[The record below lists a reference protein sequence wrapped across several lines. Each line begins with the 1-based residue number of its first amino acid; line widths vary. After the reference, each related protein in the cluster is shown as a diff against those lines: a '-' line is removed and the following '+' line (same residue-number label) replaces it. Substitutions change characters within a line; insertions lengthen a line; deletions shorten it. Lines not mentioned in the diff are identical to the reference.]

1 MSDLRHQSTHRLS
14 FFATLLATLIG
25 VILVIVGVCLMMRP
39 GQTGQGATLIA
50 SGLVLSCFALLSYAA
65 LGVILKAES
74 NINRIHGL
82 TLDILDALKRFEPQI
97 KVIAD
102 NSQISDAARS
112 ITNRARESEAL
123 RQAIREEM
131 YSGNWEAAHYLV
143 DQMERRFGY
152 KLEAQK
158 LLDETNQFREMTIED
173 KITQALSYIEKLMN
187 EHNWLRARQESER
200 LMRLFPRNERVAR
213 LPAELNRRRELHKQ
227 ELLARWKEV
236 VQRAEVDEGIAIL
249 TQLDQYLTPDEAQ
262 SLRDSA
268 RDVFKARLLN
278 LGVQFSLAV
287 QESRWRDALEV
298 GLQIRQEFPNS
309 RMAQEVTEKLDVLR
323 VRAGFVADAEIV
335 QVNPQAGSSTG
346 RSKA

>member
-1 MSDLRHQSTHRLS
+1 LL
-14 FFATLLATLIG
+14 FAVVLTLAVAAAIAIAG
-25 VILVIVGVCLMMRP
+25 VYVLTRP
-39 GQTGQGATLIA
+39 GQAVPGITLMATGLALAGFT
-50 SGLVLSCFALLSYAA
+50 VLFQVAI
-65 LGVILKAES
+65 GVFLKAES

-82 TLDILDALKRFEPQI
+82 SMDALDALKRFEPLV
-97 KVIAD
+97 KTIAD

-143 DQMERRFGY
+143 DEMERRFGY
-152 KLEAQK
+152 KLEAQM
-158 LLDETNQFREMTIED
+158 LLDEMNQLREMTIEE
-173 KITQALSYIEKLMN
+173 KIGQALSLIEKLMN
-187 EHNWLRARQESER
+187 EHNWPRARQESER
-200 LMRLFPRNERVAR
+200 LMRLFPRHERVAR
-213 LPAELNRRRELHKQ
+213 LPTELNRRREQHKQ

-236 VQRAEVDEGIAIL
+236 VARAEVDEGIAIL
-249 TQLDQYLTPDEAQ
+249 TQLDQYLTPQEAQ

-287 QESRWRDALEV
+287 QESRWRDALEA

-309 RMAQEVTEKLDVLR
+309 RMAQEVSEKLDVLR

-335 QVNPQAGSSTG
+335 EVNPQQ
-346 RSKA
+346 SKPSES